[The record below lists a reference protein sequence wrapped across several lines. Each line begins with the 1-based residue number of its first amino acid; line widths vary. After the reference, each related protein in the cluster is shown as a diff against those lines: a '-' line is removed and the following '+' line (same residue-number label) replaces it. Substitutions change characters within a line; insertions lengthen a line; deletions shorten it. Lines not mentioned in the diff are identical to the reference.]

1 MVVDGGGYCGFVV
14 GVAGLWYDVAGW
26 GWCCGLWL
34 VLWVCGRI
42 LRAVVDVEGC
52 GGCCKLCWVLQGYAG
67 CCRAVVGVA
76 GCAGYCG
83 SVLLVLQLPHLGL
96 SSPSH
101 FQHPD
106 QLMNLSYYLPPTVK
120 SFSDYG

>member
-1 MVVDGGGYCGFVV
+1 MV

-52 GGCCKLCWVLQGYAG
+52 GGCCKLCWVLRAMLGVAG
-67 CCRAVVGVA
+67 LWLVLRAVLRVV

-106 QLMNLSYYLPPTVK
+106 QLMNLSITCHRL
-120 SFSDYG
+120 